1 MGGVDPLIFGA
12 SGKTSAAFN
21 KLMSAAAEVG
31 SIRHQAELG
40 VNSPKKCRWSV
51 AVAPSS
57 QVGSSY

>member
-1 MGGVDPLIFGA
+1 MCLLKAI
-12 SGKTSAAFN
+12 
-21 KLMSAAAEVG
+21 LMSAAAEVG

-40 VNSPKKCRWSV
+40 VNSPKKSQGSV